1 MSIQIG
7 GLATGLDT
15 NALIQQLMKV
25 ERRPIERLEREKTF
39 LKSRLAAF
47 TDFDKRL
54 RDLMSKAE
62 GLESAG
68 KMVVNKAIPA
78 SEEFFKVSAS
88 ATALQGNYN
97 IEVVSLAQRE
107 KLATRHGY
115 ADISAQEFGTGN
127 LSLTVGNGETVN
139 IAIEEGKNSLGGIR
153 DAINAAGAGV
163 KAAIINDG
171 SDTPY
176 RLVLTADQAGGF
188 PVDPENPDQDPE
200 NYIKITANLSGG
212 TYAAPDFMRTQEGT
226 RAHIRVDGIDIYR
239 NTNSISEAIPGVT
252 IDLIKS
258 HPEGAG
264 TTGLQV
270 ELDVDAV
277 EKKIREFVTAYNEI
291 MTFVDKQKDASWG
304 RDAGLHAP
312 RRNLQMLVSTAIGG
326 SGSLQALTQLG
337 METQKDGT
345 LKVDG
350 TRLKDAIRNDLDG
363 VIGLFAGTAG
373 VDGIASKFKD
383 YLKGVTNS
391 SDGILAGR
399 KKATDSTQRRLDTQ
413 IERQEA
419 RLEQREKT
427 MRAQFN
433 AMEQLVSVMNAQS
446 AYLGQQMSMLNNL
459 WSRQK

>member
-15 NALIQQLMKV
+15 NALIQQLMKL

-47 TDFDKRL
+47 TDFDKKL

-62 GLESAG
+62 GLESAR

-88 ATALQGNYN
+88 ATAMQGNYN

-107 KLATRHGY
+107 KLATKLGV
-115 ADISAQEFGTGN
+115 ADVNAQEFGTGH
-127 LSLTVGNGETVN
+127 LALKVGEGEAVN
-139 IAIEEGKNSLGGIR
+139 IVIEEGNNSLSGIR

-163 KAAIINDG
+163 KASIINDG
-171 SDTPY
+171 SGTPY
-176 RLVLTADQAGGF
+176 RLVLTADEAGTS
-188 PVDPENPDQDPE
+188 VTMN
-200 NYIKITANLSGG
+200 ANLSGG

-226 RAHIRVDGIDIYR
+226 RAHIRVDGIDIKR

-252 IDLIKS
+252 IDLIKE

-264 TTGLQV
+264 ATGLQV

-277 EKKIREFVTAYNEI
+277 EKKVREFVTAYNEI

-326 SGSLQALTQLG
+326 SGTLQALTQLG

-350 TRLKDAIRNDLDG
+350 TKLKDAIRDNLDG
-363 VIGLFAGTAG
+363 VIGLFAGEAG
-373 VDGIASKFKD
+373 VEGLASKFKE

-399 KKATDSTQRRLDTQ
+399 KKATESTERRFNTQ

-427 MRAQFN
+427 LRAQFD

-446 AYLGQQMSMLNNL
+446 AYLGQQMSMLNNM
-459 WSRQK
+459 WSRK